1 MLGAT
6 RTGSGGLKQR
16 LVGWSRAVVDRFDY
30 KWAVFQT
37 AQKEIREEKLPWIWY
52 SEGFI
57 RHANATHT
65 RPVPSRHQSAAAMAR
80 ALLLLNLLLL
90 VIPLQAPLPGEAVL
104 LSLRLVL
111 DRRGRRDLS
120 ESS

>member
-1 MLGAT
+1 
-6 RTGSGGLKQR
+6 
-16 LVGWSRAVVDRFDY
+16 
-30 KWAVFQT
+30 
-37 AQKEIREEKLPWIWY
+37 
-52 SEGFI
+52 
-57 RHANATHT
+57 
-65 RPVPSRHQSAAAMAR
+65 MAR